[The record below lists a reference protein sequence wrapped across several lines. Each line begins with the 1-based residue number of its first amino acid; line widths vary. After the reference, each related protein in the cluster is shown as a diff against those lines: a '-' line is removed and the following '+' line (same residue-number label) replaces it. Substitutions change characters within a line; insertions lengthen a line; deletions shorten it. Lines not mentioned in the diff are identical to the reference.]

1 MKMNSLDP
9 LFSALGDPTR
19 RQVVEMLSDGREMT
33 VNEVAQKFAMSRQA
47 VAKHLAILRDADVIR
62 SEKHGRERV
71 HVLVPR
77 RMTALSKW
85 VEHYS
90 EFWDGKLAGL
100 KKLIEEEQT
109 HVGNKKRD

>member
-1 MKMNSLDP
+1 MNSLDP

-33 VNEVAQKFAMSRQA
+33 VNEVAQKFDMSRQA

-62 SEKHGRERV
+62 SEKNGRERV
-71 HVLVPR
+71 HVLVPG
-77 RMTALSKW
+77 RMIALAEW

-100 KKLIEEEQT
+100 KKLIEEE
-109 HVGNKKRD
+109 HADVGDKKRD

>member
-1 MKMNSLDP
+1 MNSLDP

-33 VNEVAQKFAMSRQA
+33 VNEVAQEFDMSRQA

-62 SEKHGRERV
+62 SEKRGRARV
-71 HVLVPR
+71 HVLVPG
-77 RMTALSKW
+77 RMAVLAEW

-90 EFWDGKLAGL
+90 EFWDGKLSGL
-100 KKLIEEEQT
+100 KKLIEEEYSNDR
-109 HVGNKKRD
+109 NKKKN